1 MAKTRTKYVC
11 SNCGRQTPR
20 MMGRCPNCGEY
31 NTMVEEVEEVSRA
44 STNARARQAL
54 AVPGNT
60 PQRLGEISSDVGDRL
75 YVPVEEFS
83 RVLGGGIVPGSLT
96 LIGGEPG
103 IGKSTL
109 VVQITALLANE
120 LGNVLYV
127 SGEESARQI
136 KMRADRLGLEAENL
150 FLLTETNL
158 GNILEHVQRLS
169 PVILVIDSIQTTYI
183 EESDSSP
190 GSVTQV
196 RECASR
202 LQHLAKSTGTSVFLI
217 GHVTKEGS
225 IAGPRVLEHIV
236 DTVLY
241 LEGDPFQAF
250 RLLRS
255 VKNRFGAT
263 SEVGVF
269 EMQQRGMVEVSNPS
283 EAFLAER
290 VANAPGSAIAVT
302 MEGTRPLLV
311 EMQALT
317 SPTSFGN
324 PRRTPNGVDMNRLLL
339 ISAVLSKRV
348 GLKLHEQDIFVN
360 VIGGMKISEPAS
372 DLAMAMAM
380 ASSYFD
386 VAIPADLVII
396 GEVGLS
402 GELRTVGQI
411 SARLNEAAKIG
422 FKRALLPRAR
432 RMPDDVPQ
440 GIELFPVRS
449 IAEALKVAVPRT

>member
-1 MAKTRTKYVC
+1 MAKTHTKYVC
-11 SNCGRQTPR
+11 QNCGRQSPR
-20 MMGRCPNCGEY
+20 MMGRCPACGEF
-31 NTMVEEVEEVSRA
+31 NTMVEVIAESGRA
-44 STNARARQAL
+44 DGLRRPAPGALRAQ
-54 AVPGNT
+54 
-60 PQRLGEISSDVGDRL
+60 PQRLADVAADFDTRL
-75 YVPVEEFS
+75 PVPVAEFN
-83 RVLGGGIVPGSLT
+83 RVLGGGIVPGSLI

-109 VVQITALLANE
+109 ILQVCALLARD
-120 LGNVLYV
+120 LGPVLYV

-136 KMRADRLGLEAENL
+136 KMRADRLGIAAADLY
-150 FLLTETNL
+150 LLTETNL
-158 GNILEHVQRLS
+158 SHIFDHVLS
-169 PVILVIDSIQTTYI
+169 LNPAVLVIDSIQTTYTN
-183 EESDSSP
+183 ESESSP

-202 LQHLAKSTGTSVFLI
+202 LQALAKSSAVSVFMV

-269 EMQQRGMVEVSNPS
+269 EMQQRGLVEVPNPS

-290 VANAPGSAIAVT
+290 VVNAPGSAIAIT

-311 EMQALT
+311 ELQALT
-317 SPTSFGN
+317 SPTAFGN
-324 PRRTPNGVDMNRLLL
+324 PRRTPNGVDFNRLLL

-348 GLKLHEQDIFVN
+348 GLRLAEQDIFVN
-360 VIGGMKISEPAS
+360 VIGGLKVSEPAS
-372 DLAMAMAM
+372 DLAMAAAM
-380 ASSYFD
+380 ASSYYD
-386 VAIPADLVII
+386 RPLPADLAFV

-402 GELRTVGQI
+402 GELRAVGQLT
-411 SARLNEAAKIG
+411 ARLSEAAKLG
-422 FKRALLPRAR
+422 FKRALVPKLRRKLEDMPPGIQIIQAR
-432 RMPDDVPQ
+432 N
-440 GIELFPVRS
+440 L
-449 IAEALKVAVPRT
+449 AEALAVAVPRE